1 MDCYYH
7 NAVPSVAACVDCR
20 EPICATCRS
29 AQGDCPG
36 CRLAARINAAA
47 GGHELPGQV
56 PPRPARTAAP
66 PPGGSTAPPHPEPA
80 PAPAPAPVYATNA
93 MATVRPESR
102 ALVALSYPFWPLA
115 LLALLDGS
123 RSPFVQRQ
131 ALQALG
137 FNFGVYG
144 LWLAL
149 SAIAEIPLI
158 GFSAWSLLPLVV
170 PVAVVAS
177 FVYGYKIWQGEDV
190 RVPIVGN
197 FIDGRLAASDSF
209 PHQ

>member
-7 NAVPSVAACVDCR
+7 NAVPSVAACIGCR
-20 EPICATCRS
+20 QPICATCRS

-36 CRLAARINAAA
+36 CRLAARIDAATMS
-47 GGHELPGQV
+47 GELPGQV
-56 PPRPARTAAP
+56 PPRRQAYTP
-66 PPGGSTAPPHPEPA
+66 PPHVEPQSA
-80 PAPAPAPVYATNA
+80 PAPQRTAVATIG
-93 MATVRPESR
+93 PESR

-123 RSPFVQRQ
+123 KSPFVRRQ

-144 LWLAL
+144 VWLGLSFIAAIPLLGL
-149 SAIAEIPLI
+149 SAWP
-158 GFSAWSLLPLVV
+158 LLPLVV

-177 FVYGYKIWQGEDV
+177 VVYGFKVWHGEDV
-190 RVPIVGN
+190 RVPIISD
-197 FIDGRLAASDSF
+197 FIEPRLPA
-209 PHQ
+209 